1 MHKEREYSNF
11 HWAQTGVAQW
21 AGRHPANPEVAG
33 LTPSQGTC
41 LGSGPGQ
48 MQVTGNSSIFL
59 SLSISLPSLLFKNKK
74 YFVGNY
80 NRKATFQGSRNK
92 YI

>member
-48 MQVTGNSSIFL
+48 MQVTGN
-59 SLSISLPSLLFKNKK
+59 
-74 YFVGNY
+74 
-80 NRKATFQGSRNK
+80 
-92 YI
+92 